1 MSVPGR
7 GPHLRVQSS
16 GPHLRVLVAGV
27 GNVFFGDD
35 GFGPEVA
42 RVLAQEPVHDAKVED
57 FGIRGLHLAYELL
70 NGYERAIIVDAVPRG
85 DVPGTLYVIEPD
97 ATVIPAT
104 PDAHRMDL
112 GNVFAYVRTLGGE
125 PPPVTIVGCEP
136 ENIEPGMG
144 LSPAVARSVDGA
156 AALVRRLIDQQHPQ
170 LAAQARETTGGS
182 TCSKQ

>member
-1 MSVPGR
+1 MSIQGG
-7 GPHLRVQSS
+7 GPHV
-16 GPHLRVLVAGV
+16 RVLIAGV

-42 RVLAQEPVHDAKVED
+42 RALAQAPVPGAKVED

-70 NGYERAIIVDAVPRG
+70 NGYDRAIIIDAVPRG

-97 ATVIPAT
+97 TTVLPAT
-104 PDAHRMDL
+104 PDAHSMDL
-112 GNVFAYVRTLGGE
+112 GNVFAYLRTLGGA
-125 PPPVTIVGCEP
+125 PPPLTIVGCEP
-136 ENIEPGMG
+136 ENVEPGMG
-144 LSPAVARSVDGA
+144 LSDVVANSVEGA

-182 TCSKQ
+182 TSWSKQ